1 MVNIFTIQSD
11 LPNARPNP
19 TRPDLTHGLIQP
31 MSISDVGLEVVK
43 SQVQLLDRTR
53 LPGGDLGQI
62 VK

>member
-43 SQVQLLDRTR
+43 SQLLDRTR
-53 LPGGDLGQI
+53 LPGDLGQI